1 MATSDTPD
9 SFRNSARRGTGFT
22 PSSGREPWAEVPV
35 TFSSTASAPRAMSI
49 ANLPPW
55 LSYLRTKAALAAS
68 NFAATAAR
76 SPPLSVAV
84 AVWGMALAEAAP
96 LIAVMAVVAVAA
108 GSAASAGK
116 NTLSA
121 PEPFSATTAGYLL
134 SSTML

>member
-1 MATSDTPD
+1 M
-9 SFRNSARRGTGFT
+9 
-22 PSSGREPWAEVPV
+22 
-35 TFSSTASAPRAMSI
+35 TFSSMASAPRAMSI

-68 NFAATAAR
+68 SFAATAAR

-84 AVWGMALAEAAP
+84 AVCGMALAEAAP
-96 LIAVMAVVAVAA
+96 LIAVMAVAA